1 MKLSTA
7 PLLVLL
13 AAPLAAQS
21 RPDTVAVRVSAH
33 SSKVDTLYTN
43 RSPARDATDML
54 SAARTH
60 VGKRDST
67 VARDVI
73 ELRANTAWVT
83 VWTREG
89 RFGRGGQQVR
99 VERRAGEWVAVRS
112 SVSNI
117 VSVRY

>member
-33 SSKVDTLYTN
+33 GSKVDTLYTN
-43 RSPARDATDML
+43 RSLARDATDIL
-54 SAARTH
+54 CAARTH

-73 ELRANTAWVT
+73 ELRADTAWVT

-89 RFGRGGQQVR
+89 RFGRRDSELRLLWGSGRSREAVLDPA
-99 VERRAGEWVAVRS
+99 RRRG
-112 SVSNI
+112 I
-117 VSVRY
+117 